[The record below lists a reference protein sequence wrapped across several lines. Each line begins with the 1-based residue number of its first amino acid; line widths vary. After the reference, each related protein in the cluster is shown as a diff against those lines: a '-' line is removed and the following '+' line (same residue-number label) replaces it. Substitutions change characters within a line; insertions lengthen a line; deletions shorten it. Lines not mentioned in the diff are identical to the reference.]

1 MPRIL
6 VHIHSGPELKNK
18 LTLGLLVAVTGVKEG
33 HAVKL
38 FLAADAVHALNCKAE
53 GEIVGEG
60 TGDVKVHLDA
70 LAKANIEIM
79 VSGMSAKA
87 RGYDQKLLDGF
98 NASFAMPGKL
108 IQHSLEADSV
118 LCY

>member
-1 MPRIL
+1 M
-6 VHIHSGPELKNK
+6 
-18 LTLGLLVAVTGVKEG
+18 LLLASKKDT
-33 HAVKL
+33 VKL

-60 TGDVKVHLDA
+60 TGDVKANLDA
-70 LAKANIEIM
+70 LAEASIEIM

-87 RGYDQKLLDGF
+87 RGYDQTLLDGF
-98 NASFAMPGKL
+98 NASFGMPDTL

>member
-1 MPRIL
+1 MVETKGGGVGGITPYEKAGRGMPLLPPPPVIL
-6 VHIHSGPELKNK
+6 P
-18 LTLGLLVAVTGVKEG
+18 
-33 HAVKL
+33 
-38 FLAADAVHALNCKAE
+38 DAVHALNCKAE

-70 LAKANIEIM
+70 LAEANIEIM

-87 RGYDQKLLDGF
+87 RGYDQTLLDGF
-98 NASFAMPGKL
+98 NASFAMPDKL